1 MAAATTTS
9 GTTATLVFANG
20 NKSDGTPNY
29 VRVNAGSINPATYT
43 ESAFRALVNGLAG
56 IFSIEFQFA
65 EVSVKSKMTW

>member
-1 MAAATTTS
+1 MAAATTVT
-9 GTTATLVFANG
+9 GETATLVFANG

-29 VRVNAGSINPATYT
+29 VRVNAGTINPSTYT

-65 EVSVKSKMTW
+65 EVSERTKMTW